1 MWSHLKR
8 FIGIEWAL
16 FTALPRNAR
25 ILLGTSTLFVFGT
38 PVVSIFIS
46 AYIMRNSHDLVKVMS
61 YQLALYT
68 GVPVMF
74 YLNGLFLRWVKSS
87 VLYASGLVLTGLSIF
102 AMTSMTVL
110 TLTGIVLCGLLMGVA
125 IGLHWA
131 NRNLLSLAHTQDR
144 FRNYYFGIES
154 FFYCVSGVL
163 MPAAIGLF
171 IVWYGNGHEADAG
184 ANRAY
189 RVIAAG
195 VVALALCASGIV
207 LRGTFGKTSVPAGG
221 RVRYDKAWRG
231 LLLLAALKGITQ
243 VFQSCL
249 PAMLVMR
256 LLGGREN
263 ALGMIQSTA
272 ALAAALLMYLIGR
285 NTKPGHRLGLLSAA
299 LLLYA
304 AGAVVN
310 ASFFNPWSMLFFIGA
325 LSISQPLTEW
335 AMAAIQMQVIDGAV
349 AREKGNGYT
358 YLCGYEW
365 ALYGGR
371 MLGGGAFVLVASGF
385 SGDTALRYVLAAV
398 ALVQLLAIPLTRA
411 VMRFLREQHF
421 GFEDEHGAVYS
432 EHVDV

>member
-1 MWSHLKR
+1 MWSRLKR

-16 FTALPRNAR
+16 FKALPRNAR

-74 YLNGLFLRWVKSS
+74 YLNGLLLRWVKSS

-102 AMTSMTVL
+102 VMTSMTVL
-110 TLTGIVLCGLLMGVA
+110 TLTGIVLCGLCMGVA

-131 NRNLLSLAHTQDR
+131 NRNLLSLAHTLDR

-171 IVWYGNGHEADAG
+171 IVWYGNAREPDAG

-189 RVIAAG
+189 RIIAAG

-207 LRGTFGKTSVPAGG
+207 LRGTFGKTSVPAGS

-263 ALGMIQSTA
+263 ALGAIQSAA
-272 ALAAALLMYLIGR
+272 ALGAALLMYLIGR

-310 ASFFNPWSMLFFIGA
+310 ASFFNSWSMLFFIGA
-325 LSISQPLTEW
+325 LSVSQPLTEW

-349 AREKGNGYT
+349 AREKGSGYT

-371 MLGGGAFVLVASGF
+371 MLGGGAFVLVASEF
-385 SGDTALRYVLAAV
+385 SGDSALRYVLAAV
-398 ALVQLLAIPLTRA
+398 ALVQLLSIPITRA
-411 VMRFLREQHF
+411 VMGFLREQNF
-421 GFEDEHGAVYS
+421 GFEDTHGAVYS
-432 EHVDV
+432 EHVDA